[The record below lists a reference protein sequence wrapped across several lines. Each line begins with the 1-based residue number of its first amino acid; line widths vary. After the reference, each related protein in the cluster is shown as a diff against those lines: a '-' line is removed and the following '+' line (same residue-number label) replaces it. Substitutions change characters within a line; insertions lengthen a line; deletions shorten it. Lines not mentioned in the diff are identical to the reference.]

1 MSDACLQLILESV
14 MSSRNKE
21 VVEKV
26 NASFAANN
34 LEGFLAQCAED
45 VEWTMVG
52 EKTCKGKQAIRE
64 WIKSMPAEP
73 PVFTVATLIA
83 EGDLVMAQG
92 DMTMNETE
100 QKAVPYSYCDIYRFR
115 GDKISELKSFV
126 IKTEAP

>member
-1 MSDACLQLILESV
+1 

-34 LEGFLAQCAED
+34 LEGFLAQCVED

-52 EKTCKGKQAIRE
+52 EKVCKGKQAIRE
-64 WIKSMPAEP
+64 WMKAMPSQP
-73 PVFTVATLIA
+73 PVFTVATLMA

-92 DMTMNETE
+92 DMTMNEKE
-100 QKAVPYSYCDIYRFR
+100 QGTVPYSYCDIYRFR
-115 GDKISELKSFV
+115 GDKIAELKSFV
-126 IKTEAP
+126 IKADAAPAV

>member
-1 MSDACLQLILESV
+1 

-21 VVEKV
+21 AVEKV

-52 EKTCKGKQAIRE
+52 EKTCKGKQAIRD
-64 WIKSMPAEP
+64 WLKSMPAEP

-126 IKTEAP
+126 IKTNAAPVA

>member
-1 MSDACLQLILESV
+1 

-34 LEGFLAQCAED
+34 LEGVLAQCAED

-52 EKTCKGKQAIRE
+52 EKICKGKQAIRE
-64 WIKSMPAEP
+64 WLKAMPSEP

-83 EGDLVMAQG
+83 EGDRVMASG
-92 DMTMNETE
+92 DMTMNEKE
-100 QKAVPYSYCDIYRFR
+100 RQAVPYSYCDIYRFR
-115 GDKISELKSFV
+115 GDKIAELKSFV
-126 IKTEAP
+126 IKTAAAPVA